1 MCLCYALLFCFALF
15 CFVLNLTSLCFYI
28 WFLVVCFIALGLFV
42 VCFLNKERGEG
53 MKEGEKKR
61 KNTELDC
68 EKVGRIWEE
77 LVEEKV

>member
-1 MCLCYALLFCFALF
+1 
-15 CFVLNLTSLCFYI
+15 
-28 WFLVVCFIALGLFV
+28 LGLFV